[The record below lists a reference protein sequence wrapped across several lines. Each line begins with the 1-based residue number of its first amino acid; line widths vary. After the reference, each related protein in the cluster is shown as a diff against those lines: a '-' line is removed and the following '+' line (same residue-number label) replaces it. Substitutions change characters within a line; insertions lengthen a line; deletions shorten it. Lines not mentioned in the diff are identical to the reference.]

1 MCASPW
7 SDPKRPLL
15 IKPAGLYFHGAKITE
30 NHPQL
35 DNFLN
40 CRVVYRIGYFVID
53 MEELCG
59 SVILLL
65 AFLVGSFLGWF
76 LRGQRETIKELV
88 RHVEE
93 VLTGSRIMILWAWFE
108 RGDVTLYLGN
118 LLAFGVNTQFDIGL
132 RNYI

>member
-1 MCASPW
+1 M
-7 SDPKRPLL
+7 
-15 IKPAGLYFHGAKITE
+15 
-30 NHPQL
+30 
-35 DNFLN
+35 
-40 CRVVYRIGYFVID
+40 YRIGYFVVD
-53 MEELCG
+53 MEELSG

-76 LRGQRETIKELV
+76 LRGQRETIKEPV

-108 RGDVTLYLGN
+108 RGEFTLYLGN

-132 RNYI
+132 RNYV

>member
-1 MCASPW
+1 M
-7 SDPKRPLL
+7 
-15 IKPAGLYFHGAKITE
+15 
-30 NHPQL
+30 
-35 DNFLN
+35 
-40 CRVVYRIGYFVID
+40 YRIGYFVID
-53 MEELCG
+53 MEELSG

-76 LRGQRETIKELV
+76 LRGQRETIKEPV

-93 VLTGSRIMILWAWFE
+93 VLTGSGIMILWAWFE